1 MEIYGMTAQR
11 EVLPHEVKYH
21 IAVGK
26 KGSSKMLTPKGKK
39 NNRLVMPPVQ
49 SPAGPNAVR
58 TPALIQYGFII
69 FSLKEIQ
76 RTTWS
81 LNSVSP
87 CIDRQH
93 LNRY

>member
-11 EVLPHEVKYH
+11 EILPHEVKYH
-21 IAVGK
+21 ISVGK
-26 KGSSKMLTPKGKK
+26 KGSSKSATPKGK

-49 SPAGPNAVR
+49 SPAGPSAVR

-81 LNSVSP
+81 LNSVSKYL
-87 CIDRQH
+87 IRQTK
-93 LNRY
+93 NF